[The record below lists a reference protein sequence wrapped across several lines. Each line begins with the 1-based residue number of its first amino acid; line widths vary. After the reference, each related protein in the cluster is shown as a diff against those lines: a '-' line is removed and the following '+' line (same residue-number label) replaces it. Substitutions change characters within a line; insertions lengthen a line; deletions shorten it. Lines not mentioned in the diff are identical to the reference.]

1 MEITARFV
9 NLEEM
14 REFADFITAP
24 NGPGQGSAQQMGAA
38 PSGQTAAPVA
48 QPAAAHSITPPAP
61 AAQPPAQPVP
71 AAPAAP
77 TPVQPPAQQTPPV
90 PAQQAQ
96 TAVPTTAPTY
106 TLEDLGRAGVAAQE
120 MGKDAEVRAL
130 VASFGVS
137 TLQELPET
145 QYGAFAMALRS
156 MGAPI

>member
-1 MEITARFV
+1 MEITARFD

-14 REFADFITAP
+14 WAFAGFITAP
-24 NGPGQGSAQQMGAA
+24 NVPAQEASQQMGAD
-38 PSGQTAAPVA
+38 PSGQPAAPA
-48 QPAAAHSITPPAP
+48 QPVTPPAP
-61 AAQPPAQPVP
+61 AAQPPAQPAP

>member
-1 MEITARFV
+1 MEITARFD

-14 REFADFITAP
+14 RAFAGFITAP
-24 NGPGQGSAQQMGAA
+24 NVPAQEASQQMGAD
-38 PSGQTAAPVA
+38 PSGQPAAPA
-48 QPAAAHSITPPAP
+48 QPVTPPAP
-61 AAQPPAQPVP
+61 AAQPPAQPTP
-71 AAPAAP
+71 AAPAQQ
-77 TPVQPPAQQTPPV
+77 PVQTPPV

-96 TAVPTTAPTY
+96 PAVPTTAPTY

>member
-77 TPVQPPAQQTPPV
+77 TPVQPPAQQ
-90 PAQQAQ
+90 AQ

>member
-77 TPVQPPAQQTPPV
+77 TPVQPPAQQ
-90 PAQQAQ
+90 AQ

-145 QYGAFAMALRS
+145 QYGAFATALRS
-156 MGAPI
+156 LGAPI

>member
-9 NLEEM
+9 NMEEM

-61 AAQPPAQPVP
+61 AAQPPAQLVP
-71 AAPAAP
+71 AASAQQ
-77 TPVQPPAQQTPPV
+77 PVQTPPV

-96 TAVPTTAPTY
+96 PAVPTTAPAY
-106 TLEDLGRAGVAAQE
+106 TLEDLGRAGVAVQE

-130 VASFGVS
+130 VASFGVA
-137 TLQELPET
+137 TLQELPEA
-145 QYGAFAMALRS
+145 QYGAFATALRS
-156 MGAPI
+156 LGAPI

>member
-1 MEITARFV
+1 MEITARFD

-14 REFADFITAP
+14 RAFAGFITAP
-24 NGPGQGSAQQMGAA
+24 NVPAQEASQQMGAD
-38 PSGQTAAPVA
+38 PSGQPAAPA
-48 QPAAAHSITPPAP
+48 QPVTPPAP
-61 AAQPPAQPVP
+61 AAQPPAQPTP
-71 AAPAAP
+71 AAPAQQ
-77 TPVQPPAQQTPPV
+77 PVQTPPV

-96 TAVPTTAPTY
+96 PAVPTTAPTY

-130 VASFGVS
+130 VASFGVL